1 MHKSDKAIKDLIA
14 GDGGLGAFAMVLEFF
29 SYFALAVYV
38 FLQLGRDRTAKDMML
53 DLSSLKIFE

>member
-14 GDGGLGAFAMVLEFF
+14 GDGVLGAFAMVLEFF

>member
-14 GDGGLGAFAMVLEFF
+14 GDGVLGAFAMVLEFF

-53 DLSSLKIFE
+53 DLSSLKIFK

>member
-1 MHKSDKAIKDLIA
+1 MFVTITFSCIVWAAYHVKF
-14 GDGGLGAFAMVLEFF
+14 GLAE
-29 SYFALAVYV
+29 YV